1 MRMHKQAWSGVV
13 SAAIAMVLAGGGFAA
28 AQGTPPHRPVP
39 PHAAAPAVPAA
50 PVADQQADA
59 SELQEQLM
67 ELLRTSP
74 TLTMVVAR
82 DPSLLSDQEY
92 VERNNPDL
100 AKFLA
105 THPEVARDP
114 TYYLFSQLTDR
125 RGGRSEALE
134 RAVWPDVVGRGGR
147 NEGAGE
153 RVFDQDIG
161 PGIVILSLIAAFL
174 WLIHTLLENRRW
186 SRMLRL
192 QSEVHTKL
200 IDRFSSNQE
209 LAAYMGTDAGRRF
222 LEAAPIAVDPQKG
235 PPMPSIVGRVL
246 VPMQIGVVLVL
257 LGIGLLAIR
266 HYIPDGDVPL
276 LVFGML
282 ALMPGIGLMLAAG
295 ISWALAKHLGLMP
308 TTSDAGERA

>member
-1 MRMHKQAWSGVV
+1 MRIHGRVWSGVV
-13 SAAIAMVLAGGGFAA
+13 TAALTMVLAGGGLAR
-28 AQGTPPHRPVP
+28 AQQTPPRRPAP
-39 PHAAAPAVPAA
+39 PVAAAPAAPAA
-50 PVADQQADA
+50 PIDEANA
-59 SELQEQLM
+59 SELQNQLM

-82 DPSLLSDQEY
+82 DPSLLSDQQY

-105 THPEVARDP
+105 AHPEVARDP

-153 RVFDQDIG
+153 RIFDQNIG
-161 PGIVILSLIAAFL
+161 PGIMGLSLIAAFL

-186 SRMLRL
+186 NRMLRL
-192 QSEVHTKL
+192 QSEVHGKL

-209 LAAYMGTDAGRRF
+209 LVAYMGTDAGRHF
-222 LEAAPIAVDPQKG
+222 LEASPIAIDPQKG
-235 PPMPSIVGRVL
+235 PQIPNVVSRVL
-246 VPMQIGVVLVL
+246 VPLQIGIVLTL

-266 HYIPDGDVPL
+266 HYIPDGDVPM

-282 ALMPGIGLMLAAG
+282 ALMPGIGLILAAG
-295 ISWALAKHLGLMP
+295 VSWALANHLGLMP
-308 TTSDAGERA
+308 TSHAGERA